1 MKQDSLQMLE
11 LDSILLGQHM
21 LLLLLDKEGVP
32 GLSAWLPNSILM
44 HGAVSSISLC
54 VFYVILQQIELL
66 LSSLFSVFK
75 VLKLSMLNLVINLL
89 YNLSLLP
96 RNQPNALPC
105 DAISHNSYKIL

>member
-75 VLKLSMLNLVINLL
+75 VLKLSMLNLVTCCIIFL
-89 YNLSLLP
+89 YLTKKSTKF
-96 RNQPNALPC
+96 
-105 DAISHNSYKIL
+105 ITM

>member
-11 LDSILLGQHM
+11 LDSILLGQRM

-75 VLKLSMLNLVINLL
+75 VLKLSMLNLVTCCIISLSYQEINQMH
-89 YNLSLLP
+89 YHVMS
-96 RNQPNALPC
+96 
-105 DAISHNSYKIL
+105 

>member
-1 MKQDSLQMLE
+1 MLE
-11 LDSILLGQHM
+11 LDSILLGQRM

-75 VLKLSMLNLVINLL
+75 VLKLSMLNLVTCCIIFLSYQEINQIH
-89 YNLSLLP
+89 YHVMP
-96 RNQPNALPC
+96 
-105 DAISHNSYKIL
+105 